1 LLALGMGPRKPAG
14 KGETQEIK
22 LEAAASHIIE
32 ECRMVLPGIQAL
44 FGFQL
49 IAVFNDGFGEKLSHA
64 DQLVHLVALLL
75 TVLATVLV
83 MTPAALQRHAEPRE
97 VSERFVWLASNL
109 LLAAMYPLAV
119 AVALDVYV
127 VVGIVTKSDA
137 VGAALAIAALAVFL
151 VLWTFVPRREKRKYG

>member
-1 LLALGMGPRKPAG
+1 MGPHKPAG
-14 KGETQEIK
+14 KGETEEIK

-49 IAVFNDGFGEKLSHA
+49 IAVFNQGFGEKLSHGN
-64 DQLVHLVALLL
+64 QLVHTGALVL

-127 VVGIVTKSDA
+127 VVGIVTRSDT
-137 VGAALAIAALAVFL
+137 VGGVLALVLLVVFL
-151 VLWTFVPRREKRKYG
+151 VFWTFIPRREKRKYG

>member
-1 LLALGMGPRKPAG
+1 MGPRKPAG

-64 DQLVHLVALLL
+64 GQLVHLVALLL
-75 TVLATVLV
+75 TVLSTVLV

-137 VGAALAIAALAVFL
+137 VGAALAVAALAVFL
-151 VLWTFVPRREKRKYG
+151 ALWTFVPRREKRKYG

>member
-1 LLALGMGPRKPAG
+1 MSGKPVG
-14 KGETQEIK
+14 KGETQEVE
-22 LEAAASHIIE
+22 LETAASHIIE

-49 IAVFNDGFGEKLSHA
+49 IAVFNQGFGEKLSHA
-64 DQLVHLVALLL
+64 NQLVHLVALVL
-75 TVLATVLV
+75 TVLATALV

-127 VVGIVTKSDA
+127 VAGIVIGDH
-137 VGAALAIAALAVFL
+137 AIASLLAAVVFVVFL
-151 VLWTFVPRREKRKYG
+151 VFWTFVPRREARKYG

>member
-1 LLALGMGPRKPAG
+1 MGPHKPAG
-14 KGETQEIK
+14 KGETEEIK

-49 IAVFNDGFGEKLSHA
+49 IAVFNQGFGEKLSHGN
-64 DQLVHLVALLL
+64 QLVHIGALVL

-109 LLAAMYPLAV
+109 LLAAMYPLAITRSDSV
-119 AVALDVYV
+119 GGVLALV
-127 VVGIVTKSDA
+127 
-137 VGAALAIAALAVFL
+137 LFAVFL
-151 VLWTFVPRREKRKYG
+151 VFWTFMPRREKRKYG

>member
-1 LLALGMGPRKPAG
+1 MGPKKPAG
-14 KGETQEIK
+14 KGETQEVK

-49 IAVFNDGFGEKLSHA
+49 IAVFNEGFGEKLSHP
-64 DQLVHLVALLL
+64 DQLVHLLALVL

-127 VVGIVTKSDA
+127 VVGIVTRSDA
-137 VGAALAIAALAVFL
+137 VGAILAVVVFATFL
-151 VLWTFVPRREKRKYG
+151 VFWTFVPRREKRKYG

>member
-1 LLALGMGPRKPAG
+1 MGPHKPVG

-49 IAVFNDGFGEKLSHA
+49 IAVFNEGFGEKLSHP
-64 DQLVHLVALLL
+64 DQLVHLLALVL

-127 VVGIVTKSDA
+127 VVGIVTRSDA
-137 VGAALAIAALAVFL
+137 VGAILAVVVFATFL
-151 VLWTFVPRREKRKYG
+151 VFWTFVPRREKRKYG

>member
-1 LLALGMGPRKPAG
+1 
-14 KGETQEIK
+14 
-22 LEAAASHIIE
+22 
-32 ECRMVLPGIQAL
+32 V
-44 FGFQL
+44 
-49 IAVFNDGFGEKLSHA
+49 
-64 DQLVHLVALLL
+64 L

-127 VVGIVTKSDA
+127 VVGIVTRSDT
-137 VGAALAIAALAVFL
+137 VGGVLALVLLVVFL
-151 VLWTFVPRREKRKYG
+151 VFWTFIPRREKRKYG

>member
-1 LLALGMGPRKPAG
+1 MGPHKPAG
-14 KGETQEIK
+14 KGETEEIK

-49 IAVFNDGFGEKLSHA
+49 IAVFNQGFGEKLSHGN
-64 DQLVHLVALLL
+64 QLVHIGALVL

-127 VVGIVTKSDA
+127 VAGIVTRSDT
-137 VGAALAIAALAVFL
+137 VGGVLALVLLVVFL
-151 VLWTFVPRREKRKYG
+151 VFWTLIPRREKRKYG

>member
-1 LLALGMGPRKPAG
+1 MGLEKPIG

-22 LEAAASHIIE
+22 LETAASHIIE

-49 IAVFNDGFGEKLSHA
+49 IAVFNEGFGEKLSHTG
-64 DQLVHLVALLL
+64 QLVHLMALVL
-75 TVLATVLV
+75 TVLATVLI
-83 MTPAALQRHAEPRE
+83 MTPAALQRQTEPRE

-109 LLAAMYPLAV
+109 VLAAMYPLAV

-127 VVGIVTKSDA
+127 VAGIVTKSDTTGA
-137 VGAALAIAALAVFL
+137 VIAVAVLAVFAG
-151 VLWTFVPRREKRKYG
+151 LWLFLPWREKQP

>member
-1 LLALGMGPRKPAG
+1 MGLEKPIG
-14 KGETQEIK
+14 KGETQEIR
-22 LEAAASHIIE
+22 LETAASHIIE

-49 IAVFNDGFGEKLSHA
+49 IAVFNEGFGEKLSHIE
-64 DQLVHLVALLL
+64 QLVHLVALVL

-83 MTPAALQRHAEPRE
+83 MTPAALQRQTEPRE

-109 LLAAMYPLAV
+109 VLAAMYPLAV

-127 VVGIVTKSDA
+127 VAGVVTKSDTTGA
-137 VGAALAIAALAVFL
+137 VIAVAVLAVFAA
-151 VLWTFVPRREKRKYG
+151 LWLFLPWREKQP

>member
-1 LLALGMGPRKPAG
+1 MGLEKPAG
-14 KGETQEIK
+14 RGETQPIK
-22 LEAAASHIIE
+22 LETAASHIIE

-49 IAVFNDGFGEKLSHA
+49 IAVFNEGFGEKLSHTA
-64 DQLVHLVALLL
+64 QLVHIAALLL

-83 MTPAALQRHAEPRE
+83 MTPAALQRRTEPRE

-109 LLAAMYPLAV
+109 LLAAMFPLAV

-127 VVGIVTKSDA
+127 VAGIVTKSDFIGA
-137 VGAALAIAALAVFL
+137 VAAAAVVVAFAVMWLFL
-151 VLWTFVPRREKRKYG
+151 PWREKKHARAP

>member
-1 LLALGMGPRKPAG
+1 MGPKKPAG

-49 IAVFNDGFGEKLSHA
+49 IAVFNEGFGEKLSHA
-64 DQLVHLVALLL
+64 DQLVHLVALVL

-127 VVGIVTKSDA
+127 VAGIVTRSDA
-137 VGAALAIAALAVFL
+137 VGALLAVVVFAVFL
-151 VLWTFVPRREKRKYG
+151 ALWTLVPRREKRKYG

>member
-1 LLALGMGPRKPAG
+1 
-14 KGETQEIK
+14 
-22 LEAAASHIIE
+22 
-32 ECRMVLPGIQAL
+32 MVLPGIQAL

-49 IAVFNDGFGEKLSHA
+49 IAVFNEGFGEKLSHA
-64 DQLVHLVALLL
+64 NQLVHLAALVL

-109 LLAAMYPLAV
+109 LLAAMYPLAI

-127 VVGIVTKSDA
+127 VAGIVIESH
-137 VGAALAIAALAVFL
+137 AIASVLAVVIFVLFL
-151 VLWTFVPRREKRKYG
+151 VFWTFVPRRETRKYG

>member
-1 LLALGMGPRKPAG
+1 MGPHKPAG
-14 KGETQEIK
+14 KGETEEIK
-22 LEAAASHIIE
+22 LGAAASHIIE

-49 IAVFNDGFGEKLSHA
+49 IAVFNQGFGEKLSHGN
-64 DQLVHLVALLL
+64 QLVHIGALVL

-127 VVGIVTKSDA
+127 VAGIVTRSDT
-137 VGAALAIAALAVFL
+137 VGGVLALVLLVVFL
-151 VLWTFVPRREKRKYG
+151 VFWTLIPRREKRKYG

>member
-1 LLALGMGPRKPAG
+1 MGPRKPAG

-49 IAVFNDGFGEKLSHA
+49 IAVFNEGFGEKLSHA
-64 DQLVHLVALLL
+64 DQLVHLVALVL

-127 VVGIVTKSDA
+127 VVGIVTRSDA
-137 VGAALAIAALAVFL
+137 VGAVLALVVFIAFL
-151 VLWTFVPRREKRKYG
+151 VFWNFVPRREKRKYG

>member
-1 LLALGMGPRKPAG
+1 MGPHKPVG
-14 KGETQEIK
+14 KGETQEVK

-49 IAVFNDGFGEKLSHA
+49 IAVFNEGFGEKLSHA
-64 DQLVHLVALLL
+64 DQLVHLVALVL

-127 VVGIVTKSDA
+127 VVGIVTRSDA
-137 VGAALAIAALAVFL
+137 VGAILAVVVLATFL
-151 VLWTFVPRREKRKYG
+151 VFWTFVPRREKRKYG